1 MDRNNE
7 DVLERILQSS
17 PSSAGQRDDAM
28 AMVRAAENLPPVLA
42 NLNAF
47 KLLIPAGADP
57 TLLDYFRFALLGV
70 SVGFAER
77 NLSPKDQEH
86 LDIISPL
93 LEDIRIVFERLQ
105 ADDAEYDPE
114 EFRFQAY
121 DYGIHKAYY
130 LDWRLYLSKELY

>member
-7 DVLERILQSS
+7 DVLERILRCS
-17 PSSAGQRDDAM
+17 PSSARQRDDAM
-28 AMVRAAENLPPVLA
+28 AVVRAAEILPPVLA

-47 KLLIPAGADP
+47 KQLIPGGGEP
-57 TLLDYFRFALLGV
+57 TLLEYFRFALLGV
-70 SVGFAER
+70 SAGFAER
-77 NLSPKDQEH
+77 NLSPNDQAH
-86 LDIISPL
+86 LDIIPPL

-105 ADDAEYDPE
+105 AMHAEYDPE

-130 LDWRLYLSKELY
+130 LDWRLYLSKELF